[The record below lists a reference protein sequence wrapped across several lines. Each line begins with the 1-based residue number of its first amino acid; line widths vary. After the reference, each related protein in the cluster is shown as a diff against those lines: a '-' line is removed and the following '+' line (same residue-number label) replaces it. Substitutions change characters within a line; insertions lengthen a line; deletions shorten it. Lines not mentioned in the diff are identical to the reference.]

1 MRQIIKLCNEI
12 AGEIKERRERMMM
25 KRMWYALRKHVR
37 PVSLFLLVHTLLWCD
52 LTWLICQIG
61 CDILEIS
68 KALYQMNILLIT
80 AYAGVFGGLIGG
92 MIYLMHENLT

>member
-12 AGEIKERRERMMM
+12 AGG
-25 KRMWYALRKHVR
+25 
-37 PVSLFLLVHTLLWCD
+37 HTLLWCD

-61 CDILEIS
+61 CDILEIP

>member
-1 MRQIIKLCNEI
+1 
-12 AGEIKERRERMMM
+12 MMM
-25 KRMWYALRKHVR
+25 KRMWYELNILALRKHVR
-37 PVSLFLLVHTLLWCD
+37 PVSLFLLVHTLLWCY

-61 CDILEIS
+61 CDILEIP

-80 AYAGVFGGLIGG
+80 AYAGVFCGLIGG

>member
-1 MRQIIKLCNEI
+1 
-12 AGEIKERRERMMM
+12 MM
-25 KRMWYALRKHVR
+25 KRMWYELNILALRKHVR

-61 CDILEIS
+61 CDILEIP

-92 MIYLMHENLT
+92 MIYLMLENLT

>member
-1 MRQIIKLCNEI
+1 
-12 AGEIKERRERMMM
+12 MMM
-25 KRMWYALRKHVR
+25 KRMWYELNILALRKHVR

-61 CDILEIS
+61 CDILEMP

-80 AYAGVFGGLIGG
+80 AYAGVFGGLIGLNTG
-92 MIYLMHENLT
+92 RMSVSRNEFCIRICERVLKS

>member
-1 MRQIIKLCNEI
+1 
-12 AGEIKERRERMMM
+12 MMM
-25 KRMWYALRKHVR
+25 KRMWYELNILALRKHVR

-61 CDILEIS
+61 CDILEIP
-68 KALYQMNILLIT
+68 K

>member
-1 MRQIIKLCNEI
+1 
-12 AGEIKERRERMMM
+12 MMM
-25 KRMWYALRKHVR
+25 KRMWYELNILALRKHVR

-61 CDILEIS
+61 CDILEIP
-68 KALYQMNILLIT
+68 KALDQMNILLIT